1 MKKRKSKEK
10 SWLDKKLADKKFK
23 RGFMEEYVKVSI
35 GEQLAALRQKANM
48 TQAAVAKKV
57 GTTASA
63 ISRYENA
70 EYDRYELQ
78 TLRKIVEA
86 CGGKLDIIVAP
97 AKADDAA

>member
-1 MKKRKSKEK
+1 MKKERTKEK
-10 SWLDKKLADKKFK
+10 SWLDKKLANKKFK
-23 RGFMEEYVKVSI
+23 KGFMDEYVKVSI
-35 GEQLAALRQKANM
+35 GEQLAALRQSANM

-97 AKADDAA
+97 VKSDDAA

>member
-1 MKKRKSKEK
+1 MRKTKSKEK
-10 SWLDKKLADKKFK
+10 SWLDKKLTNKKFK
-23 RGFMEEYVKVSI
+23 KGFMEEYVKVSI
-35 GEQLAALRQKANM
+35 GEQLAALRLGANL

-63 ISRYENA
+63 ISRYGNA

-86 CGGKLDIIVAP
+86 CDGKLDIIVAP
-97 AKADDAA
+97 AKGDEAA

>member
-1 MKKRKSKEK
+1 MKKTKSKQK
-10 SWLDKKLADKKFK
+10 SWLDKKLDDKKFRK
-23 RGFMEEYVKVSI
+23 GFMEEYVKVSI

-97 AKADDAA
+97 AKGDDAA

>member
-1 MKKRKSKEK
+1 MKKKKTKEN

-23 RGFMEEYVKVSI
+23 KGFQEEYVKLSI
-35 GEQLAALRQKANM
+35 GEQLADLRMRSNM
-48 TQAAVAKKV
+48 TQSAVAKKV

-86 CGGKLDIIVAP
+86 CGGKIDIIVAP
-97 AKADDAA
+97 LKDRDAA

>member
-1 MKKRKSKEK
+1 MKKAKSKET
-10 SWLDKKLADKKFK
+10 SWMDKKLVDKKFK
-23 RGFMEEYVKVSI
+23 KGLMAEYVKVSI
-35 GEQLAALRQKANM
+35 GEQLAALRQSANM

-63 ISRYENA
+63 ISRYENS

-86 CGGKLDIIVAP
+86 CGGRIDIIVAP
-97 AKADDAA
+97 AKDDDAA

>member
-1 MKKRKSKEK
+1 MKKTKSKEK

-23 RGFMEEYVKVSI
+23 KGFMEEYVKVSI

-97 AKADDAA
+97 AKADDTA

>member
-1 MKKRKSKEK
+1 MKKVKSKEK
-10 SWLDKKLADKKFK
+10 SWLDKKLVDKKFK
-23 RGFMEEYVKVSI
+23 KGFMAEYVKVSI
-35 GEQLAALRQKANM
+35 GEQLAALRQSANL

-86 CGGKLDIIVAP
+86 CGGRIDIIVAP
-97 AKADDAA
+97 ANNDDAA